1 MPARD
6 KGGPGARVRAL
17 EQRTAAAMAQ
27 LVEVG
32 DLCVRADS
40 KYEECLAGILDAA
53 IAVTGADMGNL
64 QLIDDASGSLVIA
77 AQRGCNER
85 FLRFFGS
92 VAVDEKSA
100 CAAALASGRRII
112 VEDVTKS
119 AIFASHP
126 ARAVMVQAGA
136 QAVQSTPLV
145 SSAGVTLGMI
155 STHFRRPHRPDDRE
169 LQLIDLLARQAANYL
184 ERYKLTAAGEQRF
197 GGLLEAAPDAMIIV
211 NHVGIIDLVNTQTE
225 VLFGYSRTE
234 LIGRP
239 IEILLPDR
247 FHARHVYHRAGFFA
261 NPRTRSMGSGLQ
273 LYGRRKDRSEFPVE
287 VSLSSLQT
295 QKGIL
300 AFSAVR
306 DITDRVQ
313 QQEALEQSQAAL
325 AQAQKMEAVGQ
336 LTGGIAHDFNNL
348 LTAIQGSI
356 ELVFQGPNDLDPETK
371 RLLTS
376 AMRAAERG
384 GALTHQL
391 LAFSRQQ
398 TLAPQ
403 DIDINRR
410 VAGMAEMLR
419 RTLGE
424 STEIETVLAAG
435 LWHSFVDPN
444 HLESALVNLAVNA
457 RDAMPDGGK
466 LRIETG
472 NTFIDEEYA
481 ATQHDVTPGQYVM
494 LAVSDT
500 GIGMTAETMTRAFEP
515 FFTTKPLGQGT
526 GLGLSQV
533 FGFVKQSGGHIDLYS
548 KLGQGTTAKIYLPRY
563 ISMEVPQRV
572 SARPASIPL
581 GNDEMV
587 LLVED
592 DDDVRSF
599 VTSALARLGYRVFEA
614 SDATAALTILD
625 KHPEIVVLFTDVG
638 LPGVNGR
645 QLADEA
651 RQRVPDLKILYTT
664 GYARNAI
671 VHHGRL
677 DPGVDLLVKPFT
689 IEQLGLKLQEVLQ
702 RV

>member
-32 DLCVRADS
+32 DLCGRADS
-40 KYEECLAGILDAA
+40 TYEECLAGLLDAA
-53 IAVTGADMGNL
+53 IAVTGANMGNL

-85 FLRFFGS
+85 FLRFFDS
-92 VAVDEKSA
+92 VAVDENSA
-100 CAAALASGRRII
+100 CAAALASGHRII

-119 AIFASHP
+119 EIFAGQP
-126 ARAVMVQAGA
+126 ALAVMVQAGA
-136 QAVQSTPLV
+136 RAVQSTPLV

-211 NHVGIIDLVNTQTE
+211 NDVGTIDLVNTQTE
-225 VLFGYSRTE
+225 VLFGYSHTE

-247 FHARHVYHRAGFFA
+247 FHARHVHHRAGFFA

-295 QKGIL
+295 QNGIF

-306 DITDRVQ
+306 DITERVQ

-348 LTAIQGSI
+348 LTAIHGSI
-356 ELVFQGPNDLDPETK
+356 ELVFRGRDDLDPEIK

-424 STEIETVLAAG
+424 SIEIETMLAAG
-435 LWHSFVDPN
+435 LWHCFVDPN
-444 HLESALVNLAVNA
+444 HLESTLVNLAVNA

-481 ATQHDVTPGQYVM
+481 TQQDVTPGQYVM
-494 LAVSDT
+494 LAVSDS
-500 GIGMTAETMTRAFEP
+500 GVGMTAETIAHAFEP
-515 FFTTKPLGQGT
+515 VSANPYAIADPCATMERAQAQDPELERLANVLYHWNAALGAQAVTASEVIEIAIKQHNIDPDGKRFVHDAFRDALLAVA
-526 GLGLSQV
+526 GSAGNIDSRRLGNWLSGNQDRIV
-533 FGFVKQSGGHIDLYS
+533 NGKKIVLSTMASGYNRWQLVHVHGSGGHEGEQS
-548 KLGQGTTAKIYLPRY
+548 GSAPR
-563 ISMEVPQRV
+563 M
-572 SARPASIPL
+572 PL
-581 GNDEMV
+581 G
-587 LLVED
+587 
-592 DDDVRSF
+592 R
-599 VTSALARLGYRVFEA
+599 
-614 SDATAALTILD
+614 AA
-625 KHPEIVVLFTDVG
+625 
-638 LPGVNGR
+638 
-645 QLADEA
+645 
-651 RQRVPDLKILYTT
+651 
-664 GYARNAI
+664 
-671 VHHGRL
+671 
-677 DPGVDLLVKPFT
+677 
-689 IEQLGLKLQEVLQ
+689 
-702 RV
+702 

>member
-6 KGGPGARVRAL
+6 KGRPGARVRAL

-155 STHFRRPHRPDDRE
+155 STHFRRPHRPDHRE

-211 NHVGIIDLVNTQTE
+211 NDVGIIDLVNTQTE

-481 ATQHDVTPGQYVM
+481 ATQQDVTPGQYVM

-548 KLGQGTTAKIYLPRY
+548 GLGQGTTAKIYLPRY

-625 KHPEIVVLFTDVG
+625 KRPEIVVLFTDVG

-645 QLADEA
+645 QLGDEA
-651 RQRVPDLKILYTT
+651 SQRVPDLKVLYTT

-689 IEQLGLKLQEVLQ
+689 IEQLGLKLQEVLE

>member
-64 QLIDDASGSLVIA
+64 QLIDDASGSLAIA
-77 AQRGCNER
+77 AQRGCNDR
-85 FLRFFGS
+85 FWRFFGS
-92 VAVDEKSA
+92 VAADENSA
-100 CAAALASGRRII
+100 CAAALASRRRIL
-112 VEDVTKS
+112 VEDVTKR

-155 STHFRRPHRPDDRE
+155 STHIRRPHRPDDRE
-169 LQLIDLLARQAANYL
+169 LRLIDLLARQAANYL

-211 NHVGIIDLVNTQTE
+211 NDVGIIDLVNTQTE
-225 VLFGYSRTE
+225 VLFCYSRTE

-239 IEILLPDR
+239 MGILLPDR

-325 AQAQKMEAVGQ
+325 AQAQKMEGVGQ

-348 LTAIQGSI
+348 LTIIIGN
-356 ELVFQGPNDLDPETK
+356 LETL
-371 RLLTS
+371 RRIIRSRPTDTETLARS
-376 AMRAAERG
+376 AEHAMRGAQRAA
-384 GALTHQL
+384 ALTQQL
-391 LAFSRQQ
+391 LAFSRMEP
-398 TLAPQ
+398 LDPGHV
-403 DIDINRR
+403 DVNRL
-410 VAGMAEMLR
+410 VTAMSELLR

-424 STEIETVLAAG
+424 QITIETVLAG
-435 LWHSFVDPN
+435 SLWQVFVDPN
-444 HLESALVNLAVNA
+444 QLEVSIINLAVNA
-457 RDAMPDGGK
+457 RDAMRGGGK
-466 LRIETG
+466 LTIETA
-472 NTFIDEEYA
+472 NVSLDETYA
-481 ATQHDVTPGQYVM
+481 ASQAEVAAGEYVV
-494 LAVSDT
+494 LCITDT
-500 GIGMTAETMTRAFEP
+500 GAGMTREVRARAFDP
-515 FFTTKPLGQGT
+515 FFTTKDFGQGT

-533 FGFVKQSGGHIDLYS
+533 YGFVKQSGGHVKLYS
-548 KLGQGTTAKIYLPRY
+548 EVGHGTAVKLYLPR
-563 ISMEVPQRV
+563 Q
-572 SARPASIPL
+572 
-581 GNDEMV
+581 
-587 LLVED
+587 
-592 DDDVRSF
+592 
-599 VTSALARLGYRVFEA
+599 
-614 SDATAALTILD
+614 
-625 KHPEIVVLFTDVG
+625 
-638 LPGVNGR
+638 
-645 QLADEA
+645 
-651 RQRVPDLKILYTT
+651 
-664 GYARNAI
+664 
-671 VHHGRL
+671 
-677 DPGVDLLVKPFT
+677 
-689 IEQLGLKLQEVLQ
+689 
-702 RV
+702 

>member
-1 MPARD
+1 
-6 KGGPGARVRAL
+6 
-17 EQRTAAAMAQ
+17 
-27 LVEVG
+27 
-32 DLCVRADS
+32 
-40 KYEECLAGILDAA
+40 
-53 IAVTGADMGNL
+53 
-64 QLIDDASGSLVIA
+64 
-77 AQRGCNER
+77 
-85 FLRFFGS
+85 
-92 VAVDEKSA
+92 
-100 CAAALASGRRII
+100 
-112 VEDVTKS
+112 
-119 AIFASHP
+119 
-126 ARAVMVQAGA
+126 
-136 QAVQSTPLV
+136 
-145 SSAGVTLGMI
+145 
-155 STHFRRPHRPDDRE
+155 
-169 LQLIDLLARQAANYL
+169 
-184 ERYKLTAAGEQRF
+184 
-197 GGLLEAAPDAMIIV
+197 
-211 NHVGIIDLVNTQTE
+211 
-225 VLFGYSRTE
+225 
-234 LIGRP
+234 
-239 IEILLPDR
+239 
-247 FHARHVYHRAGFFA
+247 
-261 NPRTRSMGSGLQ
+261 MGSGLQ

-295 QKGIL
+295 QNGIL

-306 DITDRVQ
+306 DITERVQ

-466 LRIETG
+466 LTIETG

-481 ATQHDVTPGQYVM
+481 ATQQDVTPGQYVM

-625 KHPEIVVLFTDVG
+625 THPEIVVLFTDVG

-689 IEQLGLKLQEVLQ
+689 IEQLGLKLQEMLQ

>member
-1 MPARD
+1 MPREMLRDATEPGAQPTMAARD
-6 KGGPGARVRAL
+6 KGGSGARVRAL

-53 IAVTGADMGNL
+53 IAMTGADMGNL
-64 QLIDDASGSLVIA
+64 QLIDDASGSLE
-77 AQRGCNER
+77 RGCNER
-85 FLRFFGS
+85 FLRFFAS
-92 VAVDEKSA
+92 VAVDENSA

-119 AIFASHP
+119 EIFAGQP
-126 ARAVMVQAGA
+126 ALAVMVQAGA
-136 QAVQSTPLV
+136 RAVQSTPLV

-155 STHFRRPHRPDDRE
+155 STHFRRPHRLDDRE

-211 NHVGIIDLVNTQTE
+211 NDVGTIDLVNTQTE

-247 FHARHVYHRAGFFA
+247 FHARHVHHRAGFFA

-295 QKGIL
+295 QNGIL

-306 DITDRVQ
+306 DITERVQ

-325 AQAQKMEAVGQ
+325 GQAQKMEAVGQ

-348 LTAIQGSI
+348 LTAIHGSI
-356 ELVFQGPNDLDPETK
+356 ELVFRSRNDLDPEIK

-376 AMRAAERG
+376 AMHAAERG
-384 GALTHQL
+384 GGLTHQL

-419 RTLGE
+419 RTIGE
-424 STEIETVLAAG
+424 SIEIETVLATG
-435 LWHSFVDPN
+435 LWHCFVDPN

-481 ATQHDVTPGQYVM
+481 AATQQDVTPGQYVM

-500 GIGMTAETMTRAFEP
+500 GTGMTAETMAHAFEP
-515 FFTTKPLGQGT
+515 FFTTKSLGQGT

-533 FGFVKQSGGHIDLYS
+533 FGFVKQSGGHVDLYS
-548 KLGQGTTAKIYLPRY
+548 KPGQGTTAKIYLPRY
-563 ISMEVPQRV
+563 ISMETPQRMPT
-572 SARPASIPL
+572 RPASIPL

-592 DDDVRSF
+592 NDDVRSF
-599 VTSALARLGYRVFEA
+599 VTSAVARLGYRVFEA
-614 SDATAALTILD
+614 SDATAALTILH
-625 KHPEIVVLFTDVG
+625 KHPEIVLLFTDVG

-645 QLADEA
+645 QLGDEA
-651 RQRVPDLKILYTT
+651 R
-664 GYARNAI
+664 
-671 VHHGRL
+671 
-677 DPGVDLLVKPFT
+677 
-689 IEQLGLKLQEVLQ
+689 
-702 RV
+702 

>member
-32 DLCVRADS
+32 DLCGRADS
-40 KYEECLAGILDAA
+40 TYEECLAGLLDAA
-53 IAVTGADMGNL
+53 IAVTGANMGNL

-77 AQRGCNER
+77 AQRGCNVP
-85 FLRFFGS
+85 FLRFFGR
-92 VAVDEKSA
+92 VATDENSA
-100 CAAALASGRRII
+100 CAAALASGHRII

-119 AIFASHP
+119 EIFASQP
-126 ARAVMVQAGA
+126 ALAVMLQAGA

-145 SSAGVTLGMI
+145 SSAGVTLGMV

-184 ERYKLTAAGEQRF
+184 ERRKSEEVLRSLDRRRLSRAEALTAAGEERF

-211 NHVGIIDLVNTQTE
+211 NDVGTIDLVNTQTE
-225 VLFGYSRTE
+225 VLFGYSHTE

-247 FHARHVYHRAGFFA
+247 FHARHVHHRAGFFA

-295 QKGIL
+295 QNGIL

-306 DITDRVQ
+306 DITERVQ

-348 LTAIQGSI
+348 LTAIHGSI
-356 ELVFQGPNDLDPETK
+356 ELVFRGRDDLDPEIK

-424 STEIETVLAAG
+424 SIEIETMLAAG
-435 LWHSFVDPN
+435 LWHCFVDPN
-444 HLESALVNLAVNA
+444 HLESTLVNLAVNA

-481 ATQHDVTPGQYVM
+481 TQQDVTPGQYVM
-494 LAVSDT
+494 LAVSDS
-500 GIGMTAETMTRAFEP
+500 GVGMTAETIAHAFEP
-515 FFTTKPLGQGT
+515 VSANPYAIADPCATMERAQAQDPELERLANVLYHWNAALGAQAVTASEVIEIAIKQHNIDPDGKRFVHDAFRDALLAVA
-526 GLGLSQV
+526 GSAGNIDSRRLGNWLSGNQDRIV
-533 FGFVKQSGGHIDLYS
+533 NGKKIVLSTMASGYNRWQLVHVHGSGGHEGEQS
-548 KLGQGTTAKIYLPRY
+548 G
-563 ISMEVPQRV
+563 
-572 SARPASIPL
+572 SAPPMPL
-581 GNDEMV
+581 G
-587 LLVED
+587 
-592 DDDVRSF
+592 R
-599 VTSALARLGYRVFEA
+599 
-614 SDATAALTILD
+614 AA
-625 KHPEIVVLFTDVG
+625 
-638 LPGVNGR
+638 
-645 QLADEA
+645 
-651 RQRVPDLKILYTT
+651 
-664 GYARNAI
+664 
-671 VHHGRL
+671 
-677 DPGVDLLVKPFT
+677 
-689 IEQLGLKLQEVLQ
+689 
-702 RV
+702 

>member
-6 KGGPGARVRAL
+6 KGDPGARVRAL

-419 RTLGE
+419 RTIGE
-424 STEIETVLAAG
+424 SIEIETVLATG
-435 LWHSFVDPN
+435 LWHCFVDPN

-548 KLGQGTTAKIYLPRY
+548 GLGQGTTAKIYLPRY

-651 RQRVPDLKILYTT
+651 RQRVPDLKVLYTT

>member
-1 MPARD
+1 
-6 KGGPGARVRAL
+6 VRAL

-40 KYEECLAGILDAA
+40 NYEECLAGILDAA

-92 VAVDEKSA
+92 VAVDENSA

-119 AIFASHP
+119 EIFVSQTL
-126 ARAVMVQAGA
+126 AVMVQAGA
-136 QAVQSTPLV
+136 RAVQSTPLV

-155 STHFRRPHRPDDRE
+155 STHFRRSHRPDDRE
-169 LQLIDLLARQAANYL
+169 LHLLDLLARQAANYL

-211 NHVGIIDLVNTQTE
+211 NDVGTIDLVNTQTE

-247 FHARHVYHRAGFFA
+247 FHARHVSHRAGFFA

-295 QKGIL
+295 QNGIL

-306 DITDRVQ
+306 DVTERVQ

-356 ELVFQGPNDLDPETK
+356 ELVFRGPNDLDPETK

-424 STEIETVLAAG
+424 SIEIEAVLAAG
-435 LWHSFVDPN
+435 PWHCFVDPN

-466 LRIETG
+466 LRIETS
-472 NTFIDEEYA
+472 NTFIDEKYA
-481 ATQHDVTPGQYVM
+481 ATQQDVTPGQYVM

-500 GIGMTAETMTRAFEP
+500 GIGMTAETVAHAFEP
-515 FFTTKPLGQGT
+515 FFTTKPLRQGT

-548 KLGQGTTAKIYLPRY
+548 ELGQGTTAKIYLPRY

-572 SARPASIPL
+572 SASPASVPL
-581 GNDEMV
+581 GNDETV

-625 KHPEIVVLFTDVG
+625 KRPEIVVLSTDVG

-645 QLADEA
+645 QLGDEA
-651 RQRVPDLKILYTT
+651 SQRVPDLKVLYTT

-671 VHHGRL
+671 VHQGEL
-677 DPGVDLLVKPFT
+677 DPGLDLLVKPFT
-689 IEQLGLKLQEVLQ
+689 IEQLGLKLREVLGETG
-702 RV
+702 RASRPGW

>member
-1 MPARD
+1 MPREMLRDGTEPGTQPTMPARD

-126 ARAVMVQAGA
+126 ARAVMVQAGV

-211 NHVGIIDLVNTQTE
+211 NDVGIIDLVNTQTE

-261 NPRTRSMGSGLQ
+261 NARTRSMGSGLQ

-325 AQAQKMEAVGQ
+325 AGTKN
-336 LTGGIAHDFNNL
+336 GG
-348 LTAIQGSI
+348 G
-356 ELVFQGPNDLDPETK
+356 
-371 RLLTS
+371 RS
-376 AMRAAERG
+376 ADRRYRA
-384 GALTHQL
+384 
-391 LAFSRQQ
+391 
-398 TLAPQ
+398 
-403 DIDINRR
+403 
-410 VAGMAEMLR
+410 
-419 RTLGE
+419 
-424 STEIETVLAAG
+424 
-435 LWHSFVDPN
+435 
-444 HLESALVNLAVNA
+444 
-457 RDAMPDGGK
+457 
-466 LRIETG
+466 
-472 NTFIDEEYA
+472 
-481 ATQHDVTPGQYVM
+481 
-494 LAVSDT
+494 
-500 GIGMTAETMTRAFEP
+500 
-515 FFTTKPLGQGT
+515 
-526 GLGLSQV
+526 
-533 FGFVKQSGGHIDLYS
+533 
-548 KLGQGTTAKIYLPRY
+548 
-563 ISMEVPQRV
+563 
-572 SARPASIPL
+572 
-581 GNDEMV
+581 
-587 LLVED
+587 
-592 DDDVRSF
+592 
-599 VTSALARLGYRVFEA
+599 
-614 SDATAALTILD
+614 
-625 KHPEIVVLFTDVG
+625 
-638 LPGVNGR
+638 
-645 QLADEA
+645 
-651 RQRVPDLKILYTT
+651 
-664 GYARNAI
+664 
-671 VHHGRL
+671 
-677 DPGVDLLVKPFT
+677 
-689 IEQLGLKLQEVLQ
+689 
-702 RV
+702 